1 TSTLDKQHVLQA
13 IDRLKTKL
21 REKGDTSQTEKL
33 NILHDTVQSP
43 LFNQILTIQ
52 HSIKQLKEQVSE
64 NCPASVSFETWQ
76 HANLPNG
83 TSLLFIA
90 LSGTPQ
96 YENIPSGTGHM
107 IVNQPVP
114 SVTPRKAD
122 NQFDTIIKKTAQGR
136 QVEYIE
142 LQKPAVGGLGVSLIG
157 CNNDNERQAGIFI
170 KVQPGSIAARDGRLK
185 ENDHILAINHTP
197 LDQNVS
203 HQQAI
208 ALLQQ
213 SVGSVHLV
221 VARGSTP
228 NNKPDNITPSQPVS
242 VTFMRYIL
250 EVRWNHIEDIEL
262 INDGSGLGFGIVGG
276 KSTGVIVRTVVPG
289 GLADRDGR
297 LRTGDHILKIGGT
310 DVQGMTSGQVAQVL
324 KNCGNCVRMVIA
336 RNPTGNVSLKPPTP
350 TNLPVATIPAL
361 LNQNA
366 TVAKPVNSDTYD
378 VELKKKNGQSLGIT
392 VVGYVGSSNTDSS
405 GVFVKSIVPGSAA
418 EQNGLIQTQD
428 RIVAVDGVNIQ
439 DFTNQEVVE
448 RLRNTGQTVH
458 LTLARKKRC
467 SNFLSRERSLDKGM
481 VQSSESEEDQEQK
494 ENFQNETKQK
504 LQALEPSRVHDHPKV
519 TAKSSAKVEHLPQ
532 EDPLKSKWEKLL
544 GPECE
549 VMILCHLPSLSQN
562 SRLGVELDSF
572 DGHHYISSVAPDGPA
587 AINGL
592 LQPEDE
598 LLEVNGVQLHGKS
611 RREAVSFLR
620 EVPPPFTLVCCR
632 RMTPEFSH
640 SDFCSSDMDFIEGTE
655 ERKHFHKTRTQN
667 SSQTSKKVNSK
678 SDADPEDEGEG
689 ELALWSDEVKVIEL
703 EKGSR
708 GLGFSILD
716 YQDPLD
722 PARTVVVIR
731 SLVAGGVAES
741 NGGLLPG
748 DRLVFISDNY
758 LDNLTLAE
766 AVEVIK
772 SVPPG
777 KVHLGICKPLVVMP
791 EEAYK
796 QEHEKKFVYPDYS
809 CHKKLFN
816 GKPILNIKDKACI
829 SNTQVPLVSEVTYRS
844 MRSPANKLNYSVW
857 RRDSSHDYSNC
868 RLSPDTSLSSDQK
881 LRAESSCYDYIVL
894 HFSMDEMDGLK
905 ILKHTSRKLKQTNT
919 DLKACSCF
927 SMLGI
932 CRGEKVFQMFHCGTH
947 TVAYQRRYEPI
958 SIGRHFELQYVLFFP
973 SSKTGHLLLKRR
985 SSTSTE
991 SCDNRPKPESF
1002 KKTISLGKTN
1012 SDLGIRVKN
1021 DCQGAGLTVKHIDHE
1036 GAVGRDGKLK
1046 EGDFIVASSQVPAKV
1061 VNSAQGQA
1069 LLSRYAAEDDNLQ
1082 ITCIPAKHV
1091 EKYKREQSQL
1101 ETSSSNMIVPIEVF
1115 SGNVICNHSELPER
1129 EEGEG
1134 EETPAFSHWGVPRKY
1149 VQYNPPSYTILRL
1162 KKVSKGLRSKSVDT
1176 MGLKKM
1182 FLHYTLWMSIFLL
1195 TSADSKGE
1203 SVLQVSGVDLQTATH
1218 EEAVEAIKDA
1228 GNPVVFVVQSLSSVP
1243 RKKKKFSLIFLL
1255 QPKPNKGG
1263 GKNKPVLYV
1272 ESLQRDDD
1280 NPPQDN
1286 FYQPRLG
1293 PATGAP
1299 PPPMRLPPP
1308 YKEPFIPKSSKV
1320 DEVDVTED
1328 DEYAH
1333 AWTNSR
1339 SRKSY
1344 TTPSFHIL
1352 TLQTGHNRC
1361 NLSLY
1366 GPDDGSRHQVYYMV
1380 VNHTGA
1386 LVKQPRN
1393 QILQELLKGINNQV
1407 LYGRSHQNA
1416 SAIIKSAP
1424 SKVKLILIRN
1434 EDAVNQMAVAPF
1446 PLLPGSESSNEIQES
1461 TEALPSLES
1470 PTSLV
1475 QFSNFKNAQ
1484 PVVLAKNQTGLCS
1497 DLAISEEDSNDEDV
1511 IKSLCD
1517 NGTAVKEG
1525 NIQVE
1530 DAPLAVDNE
1539 LIPSQPPE
1547 KAVNILKPSKS
1558 TLKFTTNSQ
1567 GKSPASSLVS
1577 PPSYFTTDSEL
1588 SNCSMYHFCMI
1599 PFLHSINAKKKSS
1612 KTAVLC
1618 LIDPAMCPIVPGQE
1632 TTIEISKG
1640 RSGLGLSI
1648 VGGKDTQL
1656 YAIVIHEVYGEG
1668 AAARDGRLWAGDQI
1682 LEVNGLDLR
1691 NATHEDAITALR
1703 QTPQKVQ
1710 LTVFRDEAQY
1720 KDEENLDI
1728 FFVELQKKVGR
1739 GLGLSI
1745 VGKRIR
1751 SGPGVFISDIVKGG
1765 TADLDRRLMQGDQIL
1780 SVNGEDVRNASQE
1793 TVATVL
1799 KCAQGLVQ
1807 LEIGRLKAGSW
1818 ISSRRTSQGS
1828 QVSTLNSE
1836 NFSIA
1841 LKFISS
1847 SQNLVGVTKS
1857 SADARAD
1864 TGLRTVE
1871 ITRGP
1876 TDALGISIAGG
1887 KGSPLGDVPIFIAMI
1902 QANGVAARTQKLKVA
1917 DRIVSINGQLLD
1929 GLSHTDVVNLLK
1941 NAYGSIILQVIA
1953 DTNVTAIASQLESI
1967 SAGSNLSATSEI
1979 HSEDPE
1985 SAQPKIIT
1993 LEKGTNGLGF
2003 SIVGGYG
2010 SPHGDLPI
2018 YVKTVFAKGAAAED
2032 GRLKRGDQ
2040 ILSVNGES
2048 LDGVTHEQ
2056 AVAILKHQKGTVTL
2070 TVLS

>member
-1 TSTLDKQHVLQA
+1 MPENPASGTSTLDKQHVLQA

-52 HSIKQLKEQVSE
+52 HSIKQLKEQLNRMPSGCWADFDFSQKGLLVFNADSPVS
-64 NCPASVSFETWQ
+64 
-76 HANLPNG
+76 
-83 TSLLFIA
+83 A

-228 NNKPDNITPSQPVS
+228 NNKPDNITPSQP
-242 VTFMRYIL
+242 
-250 EVRWNHIEDIEL
+250 VRWNHIEDIEL

-467 SNFLSRERSLDKGM
+467 SNFLSRERSLDKDVSRLSLARTMETEINSG
-481 VQSSESEEDQEQK
+481 SESEEDQEQK

-504 LQALEPSRVHDHPKV
+504 LQAL
-519 TAKSSAKVEHLPQ
+519 AKVEHLPQ

-549 VMILCHLPSLSQN
+549 VMVVKLNPMILDDAELQKYSKLLPVHTL
-562 SRLGVELDSF
+562 RLGVELDSF

-632 RMTPEFSH
+632 RMFEDGNETLVDEPSSPKVTSRPKATSPELLSPETLKPPLPWEKV
-640 SDFCSSDMDFIEGTE
+640 SVNN
-655 ERKHFHKTRTQN
+655 Q
-667 SSQTSKKVNSK
+667 VNSK

-777 KVHLGICKPLVVMP
+777 KVHLGICKPLVAEGNNAESLCPPDSRSEAENSEEMKPIDPLYSSILPAPWGFSDELAFQEVVVDEPEMDLGIELQHQSDVDHFREPWDLQQFLMP
-791 EEAYK
+791 HLEEREMLVDDECLVDHMTFKPTEKGTRGIPEDTSSPKEKKLSYTEEWVKEVKPVEFPGTQLRHQPMNTAPVPQIKYNN
-796 QEHEKKFVYPDYS
+796 EHEGEEKFS
-809 CHKKLFN
+809 
-816 GKPILNIKDKACI
+816 G
-829 SNTQVPLVSEVTYRS
+829 
-844 MRSPANKLNYSVW
+844 
-857 RRDSSHDYSNC
+857 SS
-868 RLSPDTSLSSDQK
+868 Q
-881 LRAESSCYDYIVL
+881 
-894 HFSMDEMDGLK
+894 
-905 ILKHTSRKLKQTNT
+905 
-919 DLKACSCF
+919 
-927 SMLGI
+927 
-932 CRGEKVFQMFHCGTH
+932 
-947 TVAYQRRYEPI
+947 
-958 SIGRHFELQYVLFFP
+958 
-973 SSKTGHLLLKRR
+973 

-1069 LLSRYAAEDDNLQ
+1069 LLS
-1082 ITCIPAKHV
+1082 
-1091 EKYKREQSQL
+1091 
-1101 ETSSSNMIVPIEVF
+1101 
-1115 SGNVICNHSELPER
+1115 SELPER

-1134 EETPAFSHWGVPRKY
+1134 EETPAFSHWGVPRK
-1149 VQYNPPSYTILRL
+1149 L
-1162 KKVSKGLRSKSVDT
+1162 
-1176 MGLKKM
+1176 
-1182 FLHYTLWMSIFLL
+1182 
-1195 TSADSKGE
+1195 
-1203 SVLQVSGVDLQTATH
+1203 
-1218 EEAVEAIKDA
+1218 
-1228 GNPVVFVVQSLSSVP
+1228 
-1243 RKKKKFSLIFLL
+1243 
-1255 QPKPNKGG
+1255 
-1263 GKNKPVLYV
+1263 
-1272 ESLQRDDD
+1272 
-1280 NPPQDN
+1280 
-1286 FYQPRLG
+1286 
-1293 PATGAP
+1293 
-1299 PPPMRLPPP
+1299 
-1308 YKEPFIPKSSKV
+1308 
-1320 DEVDVTED
+1320 
-1328 DEYAH
+1328 
-1333 AWTNSR
+1333 
-1339 SRKSY
+1339 
-1344 TTPSFHIL
+1344 
-1352 TLQTGHNRC
+1352 
-1361 NLSLY
+1361 
-1366 GPDDGSRHQVYYMV
+1366 
-1380 VNHTGA
+1380 
-1386 LVKQPRN
+1386 
-1393 QILQELLKGINNQV
+1393 
-1407 LYGRSHQNA
+1407 
-1416 SAIIKSAP
+1416 
-1424 SKVKLILIRN
+1424 
-1434 EDAVNQMAVAPF
+1434 
-1446 PLLPGSESSNEIQES
+1446 
-1461 TEALPSLES
+1461 
-1470 PTSLV
+1470 
-1475 QFSNFKNAQ
+1475 
-1484 PVVLAKNQTGLCS
+1484 
-1497 DLAISEEDSNDEDV
+1497 
-1511 IKSLCD
+1511 
-1517 NGTAVKEG
+1517 
-1525 NIQVE
+1525 
-1530 DAPLAVDNE
+1530 
-1539 LIPSQPPE
+1539 
-1547 KAVNILKPSKS
+1547 
-1558 TLKFTTNSQ
+1558 
-1567 GKSPASSLVS
+1567 
-1577 PPSYFTTDSEL
+1577 
-1588 SNCSMYHFCMI
+1588 
-1599 PFLHSINAKKKSS
+1599 
-1612 KTAVLC
+1612 
-1618 LIDPAMCPIVPGQE
+1618 
-1632 TTIEISKG
+1632 
-1640 RSGLGLSI
+1640 
-1648 VGGKDTQL
+1648 L
-1656 YAIVIHEVYGEG
+1656 YA
-1668 AAARDGRLWAGDQI
+1668 
-1682 LEVNGLDLR
+1682 
-1691 NATHEDAITALR
+1691 
-1703 QTPQKVQ
+1703 
-1710 LTVFRDEAQY
+1710 
-1720 KDEENLDI
+1720 KD
-1728 FFVELQKKVGR
+1728 
-1739 GLGLSI
+1739 S
-1745 VGKRIR
+1745 
-1751 SGPGVFISDIVKGG
+1751 VKI
-1765 TADLDRRLMQGDQIL
+1765 DM
-1780 SVNGEDVRNASQE
+1780 
-1793 TVATVL
+1793 
-1799 KCAQGLVQ
+1799 
-1807 LEIGRLKAGSW
+1807 
-1818 ISSRRTSQGS
+1818 
-1828 QVSTLNSE
+1828 
-1836 NFSIA
+1836 
-1841 LKFISS
+1841 
-1847 SQNLVGVTKS
+1847 
-1857 SADARAD
+1857 
-1864 TGLRTVE
+1864 
-1871 ITRGP
+1871 
-1876 TDALGISIAGG
+1876 
-1887 KGSPLGDVPIFIAMI
+1887 
-1902 QANGVAARTQKLKVA
+1902 
-1917 DRIVSINGQLLD
+1917 
-1929 GLSHTDVVNLLK
+1929 
-1941 NAYGSIILQVIA
+1941 
-1953 DTNVTAIASQLESI
+1953 
-1967 SAGSNLSATSEI
+1967 
-1979 HSEDPE
+1979 
-1985 SAQPKIIT
+1985 
-1993 LEKGTNGLGF
+1993 
-2003 SIVGGYG
+2003 
-2010 SPHGDLPI
+2010 
-2018 YVKTVFAKGAAAED
+2018 
-2032 GRLKRGDQ
+2032 
-2040 ILSVNGES
+2040 
-2048 LDGVTHEQ
+2048 
-2056 AVAILKHQKGTVTL
+2056 
-2070 TVLS
+2070 